1 MVWIVNKAAY
11 MAVLPKWK
19 NDGKSK
25 KILHERL
32 PMHTNLKK

>member
-1 MVWIVNKAAY
+1 MVWIVKKAAY
-11 MAVLPKWK
+11 MAVLPKSK
-19 NDGKSK
+19 NDGKKK